1 MPKRWYYYDFFL
13 QPTIWYLGPLVA
25 AASNFIISALKL
37 KRCPTTLCLAQDPN
51 FWAQDGPH
59 EG

>member
-1 MPKRWYYYDFFL
+1 MKYQFYHA
-13 QPTIWYLGPLVA
+13 TIWHLGPLVA

-51 FWAQDGPH
+51 FWAQDGQH